1 MARSQKEEIRMM
13 LEESV
18 KILTM
23 QEEILQFSHF
33 TNEDAWELGSYMV
46 AEAARNDLPV
56 AVSIRLN
63 NGYTVFQYGFSGTNL
78 NNERW
83 MTKKQNTVR
92 LMEMST
98 LRLYMLLKMKQETM
112 EDRGLDKETYAARG
126 GAFPIRVE
134 GVGVIGSVIVSG
146 LDHMADH
153 DFAVACISQYLRI
166 DNIPRLPVNY

>member
-1 MARSQKEEIRMM
+1 MM

-18 KILTM
+18 KVLTM

-46 AEAARNDLPV
+46 EEAARNDLPV
-56 AVSIRLN
+56 AVSIRLYN
-63 NGYTVFQYGFSGTNL
+63 VYTVFQYGFSGTNCS
-78 NNERW
+78 NELW
-83 MTKKQNTVR
+83 MKRKENTVR
-92 LMEMST
+92 MMEMSS
-98 LRLYMLLKMKQETM
+98 LRLYMLLKLKQETL
-112 EDRGLDKETYAARG
+112 EDRGLNGKDYVARG

>member
-1 MARSQKEEIRMM
+1 MM

-18 KILTM
+18 KVLTM

-46 AEAARNDLPV
+46 EEAARNDLPV

-63 NGYTVFQYGFSGTNL
+63 NGYTVFQYGFRGTNCS
-78 NNERW
+78 NELW
-83 MTKKQNTVR
+83 MKRKENTVR
-92 LMEMST
+92 MMEMSS
-98 LRLYMLLKMKQETM
+98 LRLYMLLKLKQETL
-112 EDRGLDKETYAARG
+112 EDRGLNGKDYVARG

>member
-1 MARSQKEEIRMM
+1 MTIDELIAI
-13 LEESV
+13 LE
-18 KILTM
+18 M
-23 QEEILQFSHF
+23 QEEILQFTHF

-46 AEAARNDLPV
+46 EEAARNDLPV

-63 NGYTVFQYGFSGTNL
+63 NGYTVFRYGFSGTNCS
-78 NNERW
+78 NELW
-83 MTKKQNTVR
+83 MKRKENTVR
-92 LMEMST
+92 MMEMSS
-98 LRLYMLLKMKQETM
+98 LRLYMLLKLKQETL
-112 EDRGLDKETYAARG
+112 EDRGLNGKDYVARG

-134 GVGVIGSVIVSG
+134 GVGVIGSEIVSG

>member
-1 MARSQKEEIRMM
+1 MM

-18 KILTM
+18 KVLTM

-46 AEAARNDLPV
+46 EEAARNDLPV

-63 NGYTVFQYGFSGTNL
+63 NGYTVFQYGFSGTNCS
-78 NNERW
+78 NELW
-83 MTKKQNTVR
+83 MKRKENTVR
-92 LMEMST
+92 MMEMSS
-98 LRLYMLLKMKQETM
+98 LRLYMLLKLKQETL
-112 EDRGLDKETYAARG
+112 E
-126 GAFPIRVE
+126 E

>member
-1 MARSQKEEIRMM
+1 MM

-18 KILTM
+18 KVLTM

-46 AEAARNDLPV
+46 EEAARNDLPV

-63 NGYTVFQYGFSGTNL
+63 NGYTVFQYGFSG
-78 NNERW
+78 NNCSNELW
-83 MTKKQNTVR
+83 MKRKENTVR
-92 LMEMST
+92 MMEMSS
-98 LRLYMLLKMKQETM
+98 LRLYMLLKLKQETL
-112 EDRGLDKETYAARG
+112 EDRGLNGKDYVARG

>member
-1 MARSQKEEIRMM
+1 MM

-18 KILTM
+18 KVLTM

-33 TNEDAWELGSYMV
+33 TNEDARELGRYMV
-46 AEAARNDLPV
+46 EEAARNDLPV
-56 AVSIRLN
+56 AFSIRLN
-63 NGYTVFQYGFSGTNL
+63 NVYTVFQYGFSGTNCS
-78 NNERW
+78 NELW
-83 MTKKQNTVR
+83 MKRKENTVR
-92 LMEMST
+92 MMEMSS
-98 LRLYMLLKMKQETM
+98 LRLYMLLKLKQETL
-112 EDRGLDKETYAARG
+112 EDRGLNAKDYVARG

-153 DFAVACISQYLRI
+153 DFAVACISQSLRI

>member
-1 MARSQKEEIRMM
+1 MM

-18 KILTM
+18 KVLTM

-46 AEAARNDLPV
+46 EEAARNDLPV

-63 NGYTVFQYGFSGTNL
+63 NGYTVFQYGFNGTNCS
-78 NNERW
+78 NELW
-83 MTKKQNTVR
+83 MKRKENTVR
-92 LMEMST
+92 MMEMSS
-98 LRLYMLLKMKQETM
+98 LRLYMLLKLKQETL
-112 EDRGLDKETYAARG
+112 EDRGLNGKDYVARG

>member
-1 MARSQKEEIRMM
+1 MM

-18 KILTM
+18 KVLTM

-46 AEAARNDLPV
+46 EEAARNDLPV

-63 NGYTVFQYGFSGTNL
+63 NGYTVFQYGLSGTNCS
-78 NNERW
+78 NELW
-83 MTKKQNTVR
+83 MKRKENTVR
-92 LMEMST
+92 MMEMSS
-98 LRLYMLLKMKQETM
+98 LRLYMLLKLKQETL
-112 EDRGLDKETYAARG
+112 EDRGLNGKDYVARG

>member
-1 MARSQKEEIRMM
+1 MM

-18 KILTM
+18 KVLTM

-46 AEAARNDLPV
+46 EEAARNDLPV

-63 NGYTVFQYGFSGTNL
+63 NGYTVFQYGFSGTNCS
-78 NNERW
+78 NELW
-83 MTKKQNTVR
+83 MKRKENTVR
-92 LMEMST
+92 MET
-98 LRLYMLLKMKQETM
+98 L
-112 EDRGLDKETYAARG
+112 EDRGLNGKDYVARG

>member
-1 MARSQKEEIRMM
+1 MM

-18 KILTM
+18 KVLTM

-46 AEAARNDLPV
+46 EEAARNDLPV

-63 NGYTVFQYGFSGTNL
+63 KGYTVFQYGFSGTNCS
-78 NNERW
+78 NELW
-83 MTKKQNTVR
+83 MKRKENTVR
-92 LMEMST
+92 MMEMSS
-98 LRLYMLLKMKQETM
+98 LRLYMLLKLKQETL
-112 EDRGLDKETYAARG
+112 EDRGLNGKDYVARG

>member
-1 MARSQKEEIRMM
+1 MM

-18 KILTM
+18 KVLTM

-46 AEAARNDLPV
+46 EEAARNDLPV

-63 NGYTVFQYGFSGTNL
+63 NGYTVFQYGFSGTNCS
-78 NNERW
+78 NELW
-83 MTKKQNTVR
+83 MKRKENTVR
-92 LMEMST
+92 MMEMSS
-98 LRLYMLLKMKQETM
+98 LRLYMLLKLKQETL
-112 EDRGLDKETYAARG
+112 EDRGLNGKDYVARG
-126 GAFPIRVE
+126 GAFP
-134 GVGVIGSVIVSG
+134 G